1 MNPYKNRTFAFKAFV
16 STTLSGLLAVN
27 AGWFGANSLAHDH
40 ELRGTQAERS
50 QAVKAA
56 SANVRLLDVELINQ
70 EGKTARFKSDVIG
83 DRIVVL
89 DNIYTTCTTICPLV
103 TSIMVNVHSKIGAR
117 AGKEVSLVSL
127 SVDPVTDTPQRLR
140 AYARRHKA
148 AWNLWTGPKPAMDQ
162 VLKGLGIYTPDY
174 IDHPSSILVGDG
186 KTGEW
191 TRFYGFASPDQIA
204 KRVDE
209 LLSARQGTTVKTGV
223 SNR

>member
-1 MNPYKNRTFAFKAFV
+1 MKDGKSGFKAIALT
-16 STTLSGLLAVN
+16 SASGLLWLH
-27 AGWFGANSLAHDH
+27 AGLFSASSLAHDH
-40 ELRGTQAERS
+40 QSHGPQAATT
-50 QAVKAA
+50 QAVKAS
-56 SANVRLLDVELINQ
+56 SAKVRLLDLELTNQ
-70 EGKTARFKSDVIG
+70 QGKTARFRSDVIG

-89 DNIYTTCTTICPLV
+89 DNIYTNCTTICPIL
-103 TSIMVNVHSKIGAR
+103 TTTMVNVYSRIGER

-186 KTGEW
+186 RTGEW
-191 TRFYGFASPDQIA
+191 TRFYGFASPEQIA
-204 KRVDE
+204 SRVDE
-209 LLSARQGTTVKTGV
+209 LLSARQSTAVKRGA
-223 SNR
+223 NR

>member
-1 MNPYKNRTFAFKAFV
+1 MNNGKFAFRAFG

-27 AGWFGANSLAHDH
+27 AGLFSANGLAHDH
-40 ELRGTQAERS
+40 KVHGPQAAKT

-56 SANVRLLDVELINQ
+56 SAKVRLLDLALTNQ
-70 EGKTARFKSDVIG
+70 EGEDARFKSDVIG

-89 DNIYTTCTTICPLV
+89 DNIYTSCTTICPIV
-103 TSIMVNVHSKIGAR
+103 TTIMSNVHSKIGR
-117 AGKEVSLVSL
+117 AGREVSLVSL

-174 IDHPSSILVGDG
+174 TDHPSSILVGDG
-186 KTGEW
+186 RTGEW
-191 TRFYGFASPDQIA
+191 TRFYGFASPEQIV

-209 LLSARQGTTVKTGV
+209 LLSARQSAVGKTGA
-223 SNR
+223 SK